1 MDEQSVVN
9 HLLGPNG
16 GIFGLGLLFGM
27 GIMWAANLKMIAPY
41 IQRAHTAEMDAMR
54 KQIALL
60 EARINALEQT
70 EKAYHSLLVEHSKRT
85 LHPCEQS

>member
-1 MDEQSVVN
+1 MTEQDVIG

-16 GIFGLGLLFGM
+16 GTFALGLLCGSVL
-27 GIMWAANLKMIAPY
+27 MWFANLKVVNPY

-60 EARINALEQT
+60 ENRINALEQT

-85 LHPCEQS
+85 LHPGEQS

>member
-16 GIFGLGLLFGM
+16 GIFALGLLTGAA
-27 GIMWAANLKMIAPY
+27 IMWVANLKMIAPY

-54 KQIALL
+54 KQIQLL
-60 EARINALEQT
+60 ENRINALEQT

-85 LHPCEQS
+85 LHPVDGQ